1 MDTNSREGNMKNI
14 GRFAVVALIL
24 TTIAIGQSAL
34 LAAPV
39 QGAAASAGHSARL
52 SLFDP
57 LFGIL
62 AAVWS
67 DRPWNATVTGVPEN
81 PGRGRGQSGGGL
93 QQGGSTDAAIWGCG
107 KGNC

>member
-1 MDTNSREGNMKNI
+1 MKNI
-14 GRFAVVALIL
+14 GKFAVVALIL

-57 LFGIL
+57 LFGFLGAIWG
-62 AAVWS
+62 A
-67 DRPWNATVTGVPEN
+67 DTRATVLGSPDN

-93 QQGGSTDAAIWGCG
+93 QQGGSTDGAIWGCG
-107 KGNC
+107 KGPGC